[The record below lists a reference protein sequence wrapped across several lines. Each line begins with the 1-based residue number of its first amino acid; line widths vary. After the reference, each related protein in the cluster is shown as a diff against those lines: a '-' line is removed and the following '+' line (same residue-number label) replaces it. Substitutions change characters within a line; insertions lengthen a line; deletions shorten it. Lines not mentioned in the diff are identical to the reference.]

1 MNKNKFR
8 FPFLIIWGEICKNK
22 FLCDTILYQNSFIP
36 ESLQFCF
43 QKFKSSCKL
52 EFPSWLSGLWTQ
64 HSVYVDA
71 DSIPGCGQWVK
82 DLALLQA
89 AV

>member
-43 QKFKSSCKL
+43 QNHALYSVISECTCYFSSL
-52 EFPSWLSGLWTQ
+52 TS
-64 HSVYVDA
+64 
-71 DSIPGCGQWVK
+71 
-82 DLALLQA
+82 LLT
-89 AV
+89 